1 MIPPL
6 LVNNKFISEFCVK
19 ANLFNDFFASMCAP
33 INNGSTLPQ
42 FSYMTDVNINSF
54 LVNQNDISLITKTL
68 NAEKAHGWDNIL
80 INNDTFFFNSTLSQS
95 GFLLRDSC
103 IAQLLLISKAFD
115 KVCHKGLLFKLKSYD
130 VEGELLSLLE
140 CYLSNREQRVAFNG
154 QTSN

>member
-68 NAEKAHGWDNIL
+68 NAEKAPGWDNTL
-80 INNDTFFFNSTLSQS
+80 IKNDTDLWWSYCLASYVNIWN
-95 GFLLRDSC
+95 GIERE
-103 IAQLLLISKAFD
+103 K
-115 KVCHKGLLFKLKSYD
+115 KNVVPVHKKKTKIY
-130 VEGELLSLLE
+130 
-140 CYLSNREQRVAFNG
+140 
-154 QTSN
+154 